1 MMAAYWTKVQY
12 RIYGLGSNMMLMGN
26 KSTWIAVVDH
36 DAHTRQAMVSLLR
49 SMEFDA
55 MSFSAGSLFI
65 ESLRLRKPDC
75 IVLDLHMPY
84 MSGFMVMSR
93 LQEYAKKIPVIVL
106 TKLELSEDFK
116 RTCLLDAIAVLQKP
130 VSDQVLRATIEGAL
144 HQKSAGSAP
153 GPMSAI

>member
-1 MMAAYWTKVQY
+1 
-12 RIYGLGSNMMLMGN
+12 MMLMGN

-36 DAHTRQAMVSLLR
+36 DAHTRQAMVCLLR

-75 IVLDLHMPY
+75 VVLDLHMPY

-116 RTCLLDAIAVLQKP
+116 KACLSGAVAVLQKP
-130 VSDQVLRATIEGAL
+130 VSDQVLRAAIEDAL
-144 HQKSAGSAP
+144 YQKTAGSAP
-153 GPMSAI
+153 GSPLAL